1 MNENI
6 KFNVYE
12 KMNQAKL
19 ALQAARL
26 KKSGRNDFSK
36 YDYFELQDFLPMI
49 IQLESEL
56 KFTCVVCFGVEQA
69 SLEIVDTEKPEDT
82 ILYTCP
88 MSSASLKGMHEV
100 QNLGAVQTY
109 IKRYLYVNAF
119 EIVEQDAIDKSQPES
134 RPSRKS
140 ETTKSGQTLTN
151 QQLAEFKK
159 VIDQDDDPDTMK
171 KRLKELVISL
181 GYEKLSEVKTTE
193 YKKLMDAFTSFG
205 LPFDMGDL

>member
-6 KFNVYE
+6 KLNVYE

-26 KKSGRNDFSK
+26 KKSGRNEYSK

-88 MSSASLKGMHEV
+88 MSSANLKGMHEV

-109 IKRYLYVNAF
+109 LRRYLYVSAF
-119 EIVEQDAIDKSQPES
+119 EIVERDSLDDGKKQDTTEVDEAKAKVEAELKKVKAVVKSA
-134 RPSRKS
+134 
-140 ETTKSGQTLTN
+140 TDTLR
-151 QQLAEFKK
+151 QYKAEFTKEQ
-159 VIDQDDDPDTMK
+159 IDEALKTAPKSNPNSIKDMETAVKFKAAVDNLMK
-171 KRLKELVISL
+171 TI
-181 GYEKLSEVKTTE
+181 
-193 YKKLMDAFTSFG
+193 A
-205 LPFDMGDL
+205 

>member
-6 KFNVYE
+6 KLNVYE

-88 MSSASLKGMHEV
+88 MSSANLKGMHEV

-134 RPSRKS
+134 RQKTEPPKRS
-140 ETTKSGQTLTN
+140 QTLTN

>member
-1 MNENI
+1 MNI
-6 KFNVYE
+6 YE

-19 ALQAARL
+19 ALQAAGM
-26 KKSGRNDFSK
+26 KKSGRNEFSK

-88 MSSASLKGMHEV
+88 MSSANLKGMHEV

-134 RPSRKS
+134 RPTQKAESAK
-140 ETTKSGQTLTN
+140 EKTLTN

-159 VIDQDDDPDTMK
+159 VIDHDDDPDTMK
-171 KRLKELVISL
+171 KRLKELVTSL